1 MKGRWLIRT
10 AAFAVL
16 LFAGTV
22 VATSADETSDQQST
36 DSDFAF
42 GYQQVV
48 AKAKALADKS
58 YESRDKVPKFLQDLD
73 AGELDRIK
81 FNPAKALWR
90 SDQIPYEIRF
100 YHPGSFYVYAVKMN
114 VVTADGVEQV
124 PFSTADFKYP
134 NDKLKD
140 KVPSDLGFAGVKI
153 LHHLNSE
160 DHLDEVVSFFGASH
174 FRPSPATARYGLWAR
189 GLAIDTASNG
199 RQEFPA
205 STEFWLVQPQTDDET
220 LTVYALLDSP
230 S

>member
-10 AAFAVL
+10 AALAVL
-16 LFAGTV
+16 LFVGTAV
-22 VATSADETSDQQST
+22 MAAADETSDQQT
-36 DSDFAF
+36 ADSAF
-42 GYQQVV
+42 GYQQVID
-48 AKAKALADKS
+48 KAKALADKS
-58 YESRDKVPKFLQDLD
+58 YAPRDKIPKFLQ
-73 AGELDRIK
+73 ELDSSELDKIK

-90 SDQIPYEIRF
+90 SDQIQYEIRF

-160 DHLDEVVSFFGASH
+160 DHLDEVVSFLGASY
-174 FRPSPATARYGLWAR
+174 FRALPAK
-189 GLAIDTASNG
+189 
-199 RQEFPA
+199 
-205 STEFWLVQPQTDDET
+205 
-220 LTVYALLDSP
+220 
-230 S
+230 